1 MRDVVHF
8 FIRDVMARYPA
19 FQSGC
24 RVLEMC
30 SYDINGSARVNFRDC
45 EYVGVD
51 WRPGPSVDVVTLGHE
66 VSFPVASFDVVLSV
80 ETLEHDYY
88 WEQTLATMYRLL
100 RPGGLF
106 LVTVASFNF
115 PPHHPECSSQ
125 PEYYRNL
132 MPGDLG
138 PVLQQLGLTQI
149 GYQEKY
155 DGIFYAGIKNEIEN
169 K

>member
-51 WRPGPSVDVVTLGHE
+51 WRPSQVKLSILRLEE
-66 VSFPVASFDVVLSV
+66 V
-80 ETLEHDYY
+80 
-88 WEQTLATMYRLL
+88 
-100 RPGGLF
+100 G
-106 LVTVASFNF
+106 
-115 PPHHPECSSQ
+115 
-125 PEYYRNL
+125 
-132 MPGDLG
+132 
-138 PVLQQLGLTQI
+138 
-149 GYQEKY
+149 
-155 DGIFYAGIKNEIEN
+155 
-169 K
+169 